1 MSGES
6 HALAA
11 GTATDDGAPVAK
23 RTLYVGG
30 LAEQVNVAALT
41 AAFIPFGDLVDVQVP
56 RDPKTQQHRGFGFVE
71 FAERDDALAAL
82 DNMHGAEL
90 FGRTLKVSVAKA
102 TLLPKHRAVWD
113 EQALVEFQQQAS
125 LADIMAREGLA

>member
-71 FAERDDALAAL
+71 FGGIPQKRADA
-82 DNMHGAEL
+82 
-90 FGRTLKVSVAKA
+90 FR
-102 TLLPKHRAVWD
+102 
-113 EQALVEFQQQAS
+113 
-125 LADIMAREGLA
+125 I